1 MLHTARD
8 GRGAVRLVLL
18 HGCGGHQELLLAIRL
33 VARVLLLLLL
43 LLLLFGHLGRCPLL
57 HLTGGH
63 YSGCCSIIVIAID
76 DHIVIGSYR
85 PLLYTDGFSRRL
97 VGAC

>member
-8 GRGAVRLVLL
+8 WRGTMRLVLL
-18 HGCGGHQELLLAIRL
+18 HGRGGHQELLLAIRL
-33 VARVLLLLLL
+33 VTRVLFLLLL
-43 LLLLFGHLGRCPLL
+43 GHLGRCPLL

-63 YSGCCSIIVIAID
+63 YRGRCSIIVIAID
-76 DHIVIGSYR
+76 DHIVVRSYR